1 MWREE
6 GEVRRRWR
14 RGVEKGSIGGW
25 GGRKVDRILR
35 KRKVE
40 MRLETGKML
49 EDDWWR
55 KLFFE
60 LRW

>member
-1 MWREE
+1 ME
-6 GEVRRRWR
+6 GGVWR
-14 RGVEKGSIGGW
+14 RVRLVGGVW
-25 GGRKVDRILR
+25 RKVDRILR
-35 KRKVE
+35 KRRVE